1 MSKRVKKKENISYTL
16 SESER
21 EEDKVN
27 ITQLMEE
34 FEEMQVET
42 PESGMDDNDE
52 QGEDYLYAQV
62 ADYEANNTSKQLACI
77 YEYYNMGS
85 TSKLKK
91 IDMAERIVSFE
102 NDADNFEVVSR
113 RQTLWFYLQE
123 LKSDPYT
130 KKFVW
135 SSA

>member
-16 SESER
+16 SESEK
-21 EEDKVN
+21 EEEKVDIN
-27 ITQLMEE
+27 QLMED
-34 FEEMQVET
+34 FEDIQVET
-42 PESGMDDNDE
+42 PESGMDDDV

-85 TSKLKK
+85 ITKLKK

-102 NDADNFEVVSR
+102 NDADNFDVVSR

-123 LKSDPYT
+123 LKRDPYT

>member
-1 MSKRVKKKENISYTL
+1 
-16 SESER
+16 
-21 EEDKVN
+21 
-27 ITQLMEE
+27 
-34 FEEMQVET
+34 MQVEI
-42 PESGMDDNDE
+42 PESGMDDDG

-102 NDADNFEVVSR
+102 NDADNLDVVSR

-123 LKSDPYT
+123 LKNDPFT

-135 SSA
+135 SSV